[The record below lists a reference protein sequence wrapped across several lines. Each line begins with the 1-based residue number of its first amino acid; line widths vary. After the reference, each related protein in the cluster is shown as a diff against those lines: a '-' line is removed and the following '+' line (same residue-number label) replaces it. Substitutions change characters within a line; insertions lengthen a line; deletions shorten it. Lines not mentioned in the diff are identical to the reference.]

1 MHKLREFLGCDFV
14 KIRPFF
20 GVFSRISPLGSTPKM
35 TIRKSG
41 PASEFLENFIEKR
54 RSFFTK
60 NAVLEKSRPTL
71 PEKGENFLLQF
82 FAFLKNRGNFSDF
95 EFLKQPHYWTILK
108 NTRKI
113 SICDF
118 LRKNRDGQKKA
129 NFTFFKKHVFSRKRF
144 LRFFTLEGL
153 CQNEKIR
160 SKNALS
166 AI

>member
-1 MHKLREFLGCDFV
+1 MHKLREISGCDFS

-20 GVFSRISPLGSTPKM
+20 DVFSRISPLGSTPKM
-35 TIRKSG
+35 TIRKWG

-60 NAVLEKSRPTL
+60 NAIFGKSWPTL
-71 PEKGENFLLQF
+71 PEKGEKNLPQF
-82 FAFLKNRGNFSDF
+82 FAFLKNSGNFSDF

-118 LRKNRDGQKKA
+118 LTKNRDGQKKA
-129 NFTFFKKHVFSRKRF
+129 KFTF
-144 LRFFTLEGL
+144 
-153 CQNEKIR
+153 
-160 SKNALS
+160 SKNAFFRKKHFCDFLLLR
-166 AI
+166 AYAKMKK